1 MFYLIKFIKK
11 KFYELNC
18 NRMSIDIELDPVKLS
33 KLYMIK
39 IRKLRL
45 ELGLCPSLNEF
56 ILNLTETNIQEDKL
70 ISKKIFLDYIHT
82 YFETI
87 IDRIN
92 YEIDK
97 KYCVELD
104 TTHELYYVANENK
117 DIV

>member
-1 MFYLIKFIKK
+1 
-11 KFYELNC
+11 
-18 NRMSIDIELDPVKLS
+18 MSIDLELDPVKLS

-39 IRKLRL
+39 IRELRL
-45 ELGLCPSLNEF
+45 ELGLCPKLNEF
-56 ILNLTETNIQEDKL
+56 ILNLTETNIPKEIL
-70 ISKKIFLDYIHT
+70 ISKKLLLDYIHT

-104 TTHELYYVANENK
+104 TTHELYYVCNQL
-117 DIV
+117 